1 MQTPQHFSDS
11 LSLSEQILYAL
22 ATLKEATA
30 DTIVTELMELRGIA
44 TEDGLEDLTI
54 EINKELE
61 KLVEAGRIR
70 KECSQNES
78 VYAFLAQP
86 N

>member
-54 EINKELE
+54 DINKELE
-61 KLVEAGRIR
+61 KLFEAGRIK
-70 KECSQNES
+70 KESSQNES

>member
-61 KLVEAGRIR
+61 KLFESGRIR
-70 KECSQNES
+70 KEGSQNKS

>member
-1 MQTPQHFSDS
+1 MQTPQHLSDS

-54 EINKELE
+54 DINKELE
-61 KLVEAGRIR
+61 KLFEAGRIK
-70 KECSQNES
+70 KESSQNES

>member
-22 ATLKEATA
+22 ATMKEATA

-54 EINKELE
+54 DINKELE
-61 KLVEAGRIR
+61 KLFEAGRIK
-70 KECSQNES
+70 KEGSQNES
-78 VYAFLAQP
+78 VYTFLAQP

>member
-61 KLVEAGRIR
+61 KLFEAGRIR
-70 KECSQNES
+70 KEGSQNES

>member
-30 DTIVTELMELRGIA
+30 DPIVTELMELRGIA

-54 EINKELE
+54 DINKELE
-61 KLVEAGRIR
+61 KLFEADELR
-70 KECSQNES
+70 KKAVRMSQS
-78 VYAFLAQP
+78 MLF
-86 N
+86 